1 MQEAR
6 QLNLELLV
14 TKAAI
19 LEMEAVAQETEMAEE
34 PRIQEAVTKAAEEL
48 EIQEVVAETAEELE
62 IQEVVAEAAIRE
74 AVMEPTAQIAESTFP
89 KRT

>member
-34 PRIQEAVTKAAEEL
+34 PRIQEAVTEAAEEL
-48 EIQEVVAETAEELE
+48 KIQEAVAEAAEEL
-62 IQEVVAEAAIRE
+62 AIRE
-74 AVMEPTAQIAESTFP
+74 AVPEPTAQTAASTFP